1 MNRLFPP
8 EFSNPLFPAYD
19 SKNLLVTAFPE
30 SHAVEME
37 RKGCVREE
45 AGGKNELRYVA
56 FFLMTLSFFSF
67 S

>member
-19 SKNLLVTAFPE
+19 SKNLLVTAFAE
-30 SHAVEME
+30 SHAMDME

-45 AGGKNELRYVA
+45 GQW
-56 FFLMTLSFFSF
+56 
-67 S
+67 

>member
-8 EFSNPLFPAYD
+8 EFPNPLFPAYD
-19 SKNLLVTAFPE
+19 SKTLLVTAFAE

-45 AGGKNELRYVA
+45 GRWGKELSCVA
-56 FFLMTLSFFSF
+56 FFLMSLGFLSFS
-67 S
+67 